1 MQRDMD
7 LVRKILFYIEDNYTA
22 GQNWIREIE
31 LDNYSQ
37 EVIVEHLE
45 LIYEANLVQK
55 LDIKNCVDGGFR
67 YQVGN
72 LSNQGYDFLD
82 KIREDTIWNK
92 TKSIIKENGL
102 PLVISVIKEVSSTV
116 ISSIVAGAI
125 KGIQ

>member
-7 LVRKILFYIEDNYTA
+7 LVRKILFYIEDNYKA

-31 LDNYSQ
+31 IDNYSK
-37 EVIVEHLE
+37 ELIVEHLK
-45 LIYEANLVQK
+45 LIYEADLVQK
-55 LDIKNCVDGGFR
+55 FEMENYVYGGFR

-72 LSNQGYDFLD
+72 LTNQGYDLLD

-116 ISSIVAGAI
+116 ISSIVAGTI

>member
-7 LVRKILFYIEDNYTA
+7 LVRKILFYIEDNYQA
-22 GQNWIREIE
+22 GQQWIRKIEIA
-31 LDNYSQ
+31 DYSK
-37 EVIVEHLE
+37 EVIVEHLK
-45 LIYEANLVQK
+45 LIYEADLVQDFK
-55 LDIKNCVDGGFR
+55 IQEYRHRGPIYKVS
-67 YQVGN
+67 N

-92 TKSIIKENGL
+92 TKSVIKENGL

-116 ISSIVAGAI
+116 ISDIVAGAI

>member
-7 LVRKILFYIEDNYTA
+7 LVRKILFYIEDNYQA

-31 LDNYSQ
+31 IDNYSK
-37 EVIVEHLE
+37 EVIVEHLK
-45 LIYEANLVQK
+45 LIYEADLVQDFK
-55 LDIKNCVDGGFR
+55 ITNYVDGGFR

-82 KIREDTIWNK
+82 KIRQDAIWNK

-102 PLVISVIKEVSSTV
+102 PLMISVIKEVSSTV
-116 ISSIVAGAI
+116 ISGIVAGAI